1 MLRLFP
7 LMAALYNELKSS
19 SPSCLVLINMI
30 LIYMGLILLAS
41 LLCASKS
48 NKYKN
53 YFRMGVVVL

>member
-1 MLRLFP
+1 MSRLFP
-7 LMAALYNELKSS
+7 LMAALYNELES
-19 SPSCLVLINMI
+19 SPSCLVLINTF